1 MYKYRRMN
9 NLTTNRNYLSPT
21 GFKVVI
27 NSQEFSNLEYFCTHA
42 TVPGISLTP
51 VNMPWRGNQNR
62 ISGDRIEYP
71 AFTMKFMVSENME
84 NYIEIF
90 NWMKLNSVEA
100 TFKKCDVILHIMSS
114 HNNTTKR
121 IRYVDAFPT
130 SLGELEL
137 HTQNT
142 DVEYVTLDAQLEYTY
157 FEFI

>member
-1 MYKYRRMN
+1 
-9 NLTTNRNYLSPT
+9 
-21 GFKVVI
+21 
-27 NSQEFSNLEYFCTHA
+27 
-42 TVPGISLTP
+42 
-51 VNMPWRGNQNR
+51 MPWRGNQNR